1 MGIGRIDFRPNR
13 YYTVISKQFSL
24 RVAAGKSRSRG
35 VIMARLKLFFLGPF
49 QATLDGRP
57 VLGFESNKVRA
68 LLAYL
73 AVEAARPHARETV
86 AALLWPDHHNHAA
99 LNSLRSALA
108 NLRGVIDDRL
118 ADPPFLFIT
127 RDTLQFN
134 AAADCG
140 VDVAQLESV
149 ANRSITQL
157 EALVQNNGEF
167 LEGFSL
173 PDSAPFE
180 EWLQARRE
188 QFRRATHHALERLAR
203 HYEDSGMF
211 DQAID
216 CAHRQLELEAWDE
229 ATHRRLMRLL
239 ARTDRRSQ
247 ALLQYEACRRALHE
261 ELDVAPSHE
270 TTALY
275 ERIRDETL

>member
-1 MGIGRIDFRPNR
+1 
-13 YYTVISKQFSL
+13 
-24 RVAAGKSRSRG
+24 
-35 VIMARLKLFFLGPF
+35 MARLKLFFLGPF

-57 VLGFESNKVRA
+57 LLGFESNKVRA

-73 AVEAARPHARETV
+73 AVESARPHARESV

-127 RDTLQFN
+127 RDILQFN
-134 AAADCG
+134 PAADCEL
-140 VDVAQLESV
+140 DVAQLEGV
-149 ANRSITQL
+149 ASRPIAQL
-157 EALVQNNGEF
+157 EALVQNDGEF

-180 EWLQARRE
+180 EWLHARHE

-203 HYEDSGMF
+203 HYEDSGMI
-211 DQAID
+211 DRAID
-216 CAHRQLELEAWDE
+216 CVRRQLELEAWDE
-229 ATHRRLMRLL
+229 GAHRRLMRLL
-239 ARTDRRSQ
+239 ARTN
-247 ALLQYEACRRALHE
+247 
-261 ELDVAPSHE
+261 
-270 TTALY
+270 
-275 ERIRDETL
+275 

>member
-35 VIMARLKLFFLGPF
+35 VIMARLMLFFLGPF

-86 AALLWPDHHNHAA
+86 AALLWPDHHNH
-99 LNSLRSALA
+99 
-108 NLRGVIDDRL
+108 
-118 ADPPFLFIT
+118 
-127 RDTLQFN
+127 
-134 AAADCG
+134 
-140 VDVAQLESV
+140 
-149 ANRSITQL
+149 
-157 EALVQNNGEF
+157 
-167 LEGFSL
+167 
-173 PDSAPFE
+173 
-180 EWLQARRE
+180 
-188 QFRRATHHALERLAR
+188 
-203 HYEDSGMF
+203 
-211 DQAID
+211 D

-229 ATHRRLMRLL
+229 ATHRRLIRLL
-239 ARTDRRSQ
+239 ARTDRRGQ
-247 ALLQYEACRRALHE
+247 ALLQYEACRRVLHE